1 MRAHVL
7 SRRNHA
13 VGFAIVV
20 SIIMLGVAALT
31 SVGAVVAPGSPSGET
46 SPSSTVT
53 NSLSSSVGGSS
64 GPVYTVSLGGSS
76 VVVVPS
82 SSPTPSPNV
91 PNPPGMVVAAQPPGD
106 PPITL
111 TPTQGPSGASV
122 VVSGTGW
129 TATRTITTTISAGAT
144 IGTCGATVAAGGTF
158 TCPATTITGTASAT
172 PYTVTATQSG
182 GGGTGT
188 ASFTITTPTITMTP
202 TQGPVG
208 ATYTVTGTGFSVSSV
223 ANILFNSARQ
233 TPVSCSIGTFVGP
246 LVTTDATGD
255 FACTFAVPA
264 GSPTADNV
272 VAEDYATN
280 TPSNVLPF
288 TVTTLA
294 ITLSSAQGP
303 AGMTVTVSGTG
314 FSVTS
319 LVGLNFDG
327 VAIPSSSCTAGSL
340 TTGATGAFSC
350 TLKVPSGT
358 TGTTVTATDA
368 GGQSATGMFTVTI
381 PTVTLVPTQG
391 LTGVTVTASGSGFTP
406 GASIAFTIS
415 AGGTDRGRECM
426 HGNRDG
432 HVQRLHVHGQR
443 SGRSLHGNGDRVG
456 RQLRQGDD
464 HIHDHAPGDHAR
476 AHRRPERSVGSRFGD
491 RVYPGKDDHGDDRG
505 GRGNYCLWRDGDR
518 DRDFQLHGDDH
529 RDGFCHT
536 LHGDRNRVG
545 RGLRQSVGNVHD
557 HNPRGHAGSDTRT
570 ERSNGDG
577 VGHRVHAGNDDC
589 VHDLRGRNDRSG
601 QRVHRDR
608 DRIIQRLH
616 VHRHR
621 GGRSLHGNGDRV
633 RR

>member
-7 SRRNHA
+7 LRRNHA

-20 SIIMLGVAALT
+20 SIIMLGAAALT
-31 SVGAVVAPGSPSGET
+31 SVGAVVAPGSPSVGA
-46 SPSSTVT
+46 SPSSTVMV
-53 NSLSSSVGGSS
+53 SPASSAGSS
-64 GPVYTVSLGGSS
+64 PGHAYSVSFGGSS

-82 SSPTPSPNV
+82 SSPTPSPTAPSPSGLV
-91 PNPPGMVVAAQPPGD
+91 AAAQPPGD

-158 TCPATTITGTASAT
+158 TCPATMITGTASAT

-182 GGGTGT
+182 GGGVTGT
-188 ASFTITTPTITMTP
+188 ASFTITTPTITMAP
-202 TQGPVG
+202 AQGPVG

-233 TPVSCSIGTFVGP
+233 TPVSCSDGTFVGP
-246 LVTTDATGD
+246 VVTTDAAGD

-264 GSPTADNV
+264 GSPATDNV

-288 TVTTLA
+288 TVTTLG

-303 AGMTVTVSGTG
+303 AGVAVTVSGTG

-327 VAIPSSSCTAGSL
+327 VAVASSSCTVGSL

-358 TGTTVTATDA
+358 TGTTVTVTDA
-368 GGQSATGMFTVTI
+368 GGQSATGTFTVTI

-406 GASIAFTIS
+406 GATIVFTIS
-415 AGGTDRGRECM
+415 AGGTIGAASACT
-426 HGNRDG
+426 GTGTGTFSGCTFTVTGAVAVYTVTATGSDG
-432 HVQRLHVHGQR
+432 SYDKATTTFTITLPAITLTPTEGP
-443 SGRSLHGNGDRVG
+443 SGV
-456 RQLRQGDD
+456 
-464 HIHDHAPGDHAR
+464 
-476 AHRRPERSVGSRFGD
+476 SVLISGTGFT
-491 RVYPGKDDHGDDRG
+491 PGKTITG
-505 GRGNYCLWRDGDR
+505 
-518 DRDFQLHGDDH
+518 
-529 RDGFCHT
+529 
-536 LHGDRNRVG
+536 
-545 RGLRQSVGNVHD
+545 
-557 HNPRGHAGSDTRT
+557 
-570 ERSNGDG
+570 
-577 VGHRVHAGNDDC
+577 
-589 VHDLRGRNDRSG
+589 
-601 QRVHRDR
+601 
-608 DRIIQRLH
+608 
-616 VHRHR
+616 
-621 GGRSLHGNGDRV
+621 
-633 RR
+633 